1 MGCARTGQNSL
12 TEVKSNECG
21 EEKGSALREAL
32 KSVLVTG
39 ANGFIGRNLIE
50 LLCSRKW
57 KVIAVLR
64 REPGALARPGVQFEQ
79 LTLSKEPERWQSALR
94 SVDCVVHLAGRAHK
108 LGRAGE
114 DAEAFN
120 EVNVLGAS
128 FVARQAV
135 AAGVKRFIMLSS
147 IKVNGEGGPSVVYR
161 AEDVPNPEDA
171 YGRSKLAAEIAI
183 REICTRGGVEY
194 VVLRPPLVYGPGVG
208 ANFRRLMRLVELG
221 IPLPFGS
228 IDNRRSLIGIRNLMD
243 FIETS
248 MAHSGAAG
256 KTWLISDGE
265 DLSTPELASKLAKLM
280 FRRPAFFP
288 FPPRLLRFAASCLG
302 RRDEMERLTG
312 SLQLDINPAAAYL
325 NWHPPVSVDDGL
337 AETVA
342 TYKRGG

>member
-1 MGCARTGQNSL
+1 MREASARDS
-12 TEVKSNECG
+12 G
-21 EEKGSALREAL
+21 EDGALREDF

-39 ANGFIGRNLIE
+39 AHGFIGKNLID
-50 LLCSRKW
+50 LLCSRNW
-57 KVIAVLR
+57 KVVAGVR
-64 REPGALARPGVQFEQ
+64 REPGALAGLGVQFEQ
-79 LTLSKEPERWQSALR
+79 LTLSKEPERWQFALR

-135 AAGVKRFIMLSS
+135 EAGVKRFIMLSS
-147 IKVNGEGGPSVVYR
+147 IKVNGEGGASLVYR
-161 AEDVPNPEDA
+161 AEDVPKPEDA

-183 REICTRGGVEY
+183 REICARGGVEY
-194 VVLRPPLVYGPGVG
+194 VILRPPLVYGPGVG

-228 IDNRRSLIGIRNLMD
+228 IDNRRSLVGIRNLMD

-248 MAHSGAAG
+248 MVHPGAAG
-256 KTWLISDGE
+256 KTWLVSDGQ
-265 DLSTPELASKLAKLM
+265 DLSTLELVNRLARLM
-280 FRRPAFFP
+280 FRRPSLFR
-288 FPPRLLRFAASCLG
+288 FPPSLLRFAASCLG
-302 RRDEMERLTG
+302 REEEMKRLTG
-312 SLQLDINPAAAYL
+312 SLQVDTNPAAACL
-325 NWHPPVSVDDGL
+325 DWRPPVSVDDGL

-342 TYKRGG
+342 AYKLGG

>member
-1 MGCARTGQNSL
+1 LG
-12 TEVKSNECG
+12 
-21 EEKGSALREAL
+21 EAL

-39 ANGFIGRNLIE
+39 ANGFIGKNLIE
-50 LLCSRKW
+50 LLCSRNW
-57 KVIAVLR
+57 KVVAALR
-64 REPGALARPGVQFEQ
+64 REPGALTRLSVQFEQ
-79 LTLSKEPERWQSALR
+79 LALSKEPERWQSALR
-94 SVDCVVHLAGRAHK
+94 SVDCVVHLAGRAHQ

-114 DAEAFN
+114 DADAFN

-128 FVARQAV
+128 FVARQAA

-147 IKVNGEGGPSVVYR
+147 IKVNGEGGPSLVYR
-161 AEDVPNPEDA
+161 AEDVPKPADE

-208 ANFRRLMRLVELG
+208 ANFRRLMRLVDLG

-243 FIETS
+243 FIEIS
-248 MAHSGAAG
+248 MVHSGAAG

-265 DLSTPELASKLAKLM
+265 DLSTPELASRLAKLM
-280 FRRPAFFP
+280 FRRPSFFP
-288 FPPRLLRFAASCLG
+288 FPAGLLRFAASCLG
-302 RRDEMERLTG
+302 RRDEIERLTG

-325 NWHPPVSVDDGL
+325 NWRPPVSVDDGL

-342 TYKRGG
+342 TYKRGGSGEGMRGV

>member
-1 MGCARTGQNSL
+1 MHEASARDS
-12 TEVKSNECG
+12 G
-21 EEKGSALREAL
+21 EDGALREGF

-39 ANGFIGRNLIE
+39 AHGFIGKNLID
-50 LLCSRKW
+50 LLCSRNW
-57 KVIAVLR
+57 KVVAGVR
-64 REPGALARPGVQFEQ
+64 REPGALAGLGVQFEQ
-79 LTLSKEPERWQSALR
+79 LTLLKEPERWQFALR

-108 LGRAGE
+108 LGRARE

-147 IKVNGEGGPSVVYR
+147 IKVNGEGGPSLVYR
-161 AEDVPNPEDA
+161 AEDVPKPEDA

-183 REICTRGGVEY
+183 REICAQGGVEC
-194 VVLRPPLVYGPGVG
+194 VILRPPLVYGPGVG

-228 IDNRRSLIGIRNLMD
+228 IENRRSLIGIRNLMD

-248 MAHSGAAG
+248 MVHRGAAG
-256 KTWLISDGE
+256 KTWLISDGQ
-265 DLSTPELASKLAKLM
+265 DLSTPELVSRLASRM
-280 FRRPAFFP
+280 SRRPSLFP
-288 FPPRLLRFAASCLG
+288 FPPGLLRFAASCLG

-312 SLQLDINPAAAYL
+312 SLQLDINPSAAHL
-325 NWHPPVSVDDGL
+325 NWRPPVSVDDGL

-342 TYKRGG
+342 TYKLGG